1 MHVPWTHA
9 GSHAA
14 QFYEDESFLHRAIAT
29 FFGAGTHHGDA
40 LVMASRRRTFEAVVE
55 TLHQLGSEQA
65 AERIV
70 FLDADAALDASLD
83 GERVNVDHATNA
95 LQELVCQARPR
106 NGNVRLFGELVEV
119 LCERGRR
126 AAASCLQEVG
136 RTLTGAHERLSML
149 CGYPVARFDEG
160 PNAMPLRALCRRH
173 THALPAEGVER
184 LRDGRAMLD
193 EAAEPAGARAFNRR
207 LARPQDGADSIRC
220 GEPTICVIDDES
232 SVRKS
237 LARLLAVSTSWNVRT
252 FDSAERFLA
261 ERDDTPNACLLV
273 DMQLL
278 GMSGLDLQG
287 LMADARSPWPVVAMS
302 GSTSDQLERQSL
314 ELGARAFLRKPFAA
328 QALLDSVELALA

>member
-14 QFYEDESFLHRAIAT
+14 QFYEDESYLHRAIAT
-29 FFGAGTHHGDA
+29 FFGAGTHHDDA
-40 LVMASRRRTFEAVVE
+40 LVMASRRRTFDAVVE
-55 TLHQLGSEQA
+55 TLHQLGCQQA
-65 AERIV
+65 AERIM

-83 GERVNVDHATNA
+83 GARVNVEHAATA
-95 LQELVCQARPR
+95 LQQLVSQARPR
-106 NGNVRLFGELVEV
+106 NGNVRMFGELVEV

-126 AAASCLQEVG
+126 AAASCVQEVG
-136 RTLTGAHERLSML
+136 RTLTGAHARLSML
-149 CGYPVARFDEG
+149 CGYPVARFEEG

-184 LRDGRAMLD
+184 LRDGRAIL
-193 EAAEPAGARAFNRR
+193 EEAEPAGARAFNRR
-207 LARPQDGADSIRC
+207 LARPQDDAASTRC
-220 GEPTICVIDDES
+220 GTPTICVIDDES

-237 LARLLAVSTSWNVRT
+237 LARLLAVSTDWNVRT

-261 ERDDTPNACLLV
+261 ERDDTSNACLLV

-287 LMADARSPWPVVAMS
+287 LMADARSPWPIVAMS
-302 GSTSDQLERQSL
+302 GSTSDQLERQSF